1 MAGRLTIDT
10 LQEFIGENVFDPY
23 GRVVG
28 RLVSPDSDVDGTI
41 LSVAIEDEQK
51 KIKFV
56 DGRALHVEEGRLVAW
71 PEWKVTAA
79 EVIANYQR
87 ALKRI
92 RGLDEMYSRNEVPG
106 AIYHEMRKRLSV
118 KIEELKGKARKL
130 KNMITDRMREI
141 EDENLGL
148 DRAIANLKMSY
159 LAGELSE
166 KAYKAAIEMLRSA
179 KDSNARE
186 LEDLKATKTKIEALE
201 SGAIALAKPKHEE
214 KSHHYEEKKTS
225 QPAAA
230 PQKPAAPVAAPEAIQ
245 PIPVKLIEG

>member
-1 MAGRLTIDT
+1 MPARLTIDA

-41 LSVAIEDEQK
+41 VSVAVEDEGK
-51 KIKFV
+51 KIRFIE
-56 DGRALHVEEGRLVAW
+56 GRALRVEEGKLVAW

-92 RGLDEMYSRNEVPG
+92 RGLDDMYSKSEIPS
-106 AIYHEMRKRLSV
+106 AIYHEMRKRLST
-118 KIEELKGKARKL
+118 KIEELKGRARKL
-130 KNMITDRMREI
+130 KNMIIERMREI
-141 EDENLGL
+141 EDENLSL

-159 LAGELSE
+159 LAGELTE
-166 KAYKAAIEMLRSA
+166 KAYKTAIEMLRGA

-186 LEDLKATKTKIEALE
+186 LEDLKATKAKLEALE
-201 SGAIALAKPKHEE
+201 SGAIALAKPKQEE
-214 KSHHYEEKKTS
+214 KKHYEEKHE
-225 QPAAA
+225 QPAAPA
-230 PQKPAAPVAAPEAIQ
+230 KPAPVTAPEAIQ